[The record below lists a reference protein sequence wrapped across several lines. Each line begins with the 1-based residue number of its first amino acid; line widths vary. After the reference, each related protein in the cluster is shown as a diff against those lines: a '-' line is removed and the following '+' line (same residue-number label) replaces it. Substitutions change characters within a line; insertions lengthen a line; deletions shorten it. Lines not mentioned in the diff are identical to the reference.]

1 MRGTPGG
8 NLTGLSLALAEG
20 MGGKWLELIEET
32 VPRVS
37 TVAVIGNPQSPFV
50 RNFVKQLELT
60 APTRNLKLLVIEV
73 DRREGIDRAFVRAR
87 QAQAVLFQRTR

>member
-1 MRGTPGG
+1 
-8 NLTGLSLALAEG
+8 